1 MIRCG
6 ANKTRPSM
14 ETLLAHEEEGHN
26 SKQLSKVYFE
36 IMPTILKDYFQIFLV

>member
-14 ETLLAHEEEGHN
+14 ETLLAHEEEAHN
-26 SKQLSKVYFE
+26 F
-36 IMPTILKDYFQIFLV
+36 KDYFQIFLV